1 MSHSRLSL
9 TVSLLY
15 LFVTCS
21 AAQAEEIRDLQVSD
35 DDGRYRVSFD
45 ALLDAPITKTRP
57 LLTEPHNWPR
67 LSDIVSAA
75 GVTSAGADGVQ
86 RVYVRFSACVL
97 FFCKTVRK
105 LEEMHTDANGDII
118 TLALPEHSDFR
129 YARERW
135 RISGDDRHT
144 RVQYEA
150 ELVPDFFVPP
160 LIGPYLLKSRLRM
173 LLTDTAENLEHLAR

>member
-1 MSHSRLSL
+1 MSHPRFFLI
-9 TVSLLY
+9 VSLLY
-15 LFVTCS
+15 LFVACA
-21 AAQAEEIRDLQVSD
+21 AAQAEEIRDLQVTNEE
-35 DDGRYRVSFD
+35 GRYRVSFD

-75 GVTSAGADGVQ
+75 SVTSTNADGVQ
-86 RVYVRFSACVL
+86 QVHVRFSACVL

-105 LEEMHTDANGDII
+105 IEEMHVGADGDIT
-118 TLALPEHSDFR
+118 TLAVPEHSDFR

-160 LIGPYLLKSRLRM
+160 LIGPYLLKSRLQK
-173 LLTDTAENLEHLAR
+173 LLTDTAENLEHLAH

>member
-1 MSHSRLSL
+1 MSHPRLFL
-9 TVSLLY
+9 IVSLLY
-15 LFVTCS
+15 LFVACT
-21 AAQAEEIRDLQVSD
+21 AAQAEEIRDLQVTNEA
-35 DDGRYRVSFD
+35 GRYRVSFD

-75 GVTSAGADGVQ
+75 NVTSTGAEGVQ
-86 RVYVRFSACVL
+86 QVHVRFSACVL
-97 FFCKTVRK
+97 WFCKTVRK
-105 LEEMHTDANGDII
+105 LEAMHVAADGDIT

-160 LIGPYLLKSRLRM
+160 LIGPYLLKSRLQK
-173 LLTDTAENLEHLAR
+173 LLTDTAENLERLAH